1 MDPTLTT
8 RPGDASPLPALVW
21 RFPAPRLTIS
31 SAVLGGGVGD
41 RHWILN
47 TTVRLDYARR
57 DPDAHL
63 VEIAA
68 GLGLSAPGV
77 GLLTAVD
84 VTRHHTATDGGVH
97 VTATV
102 GISSPAWAAAP
113 DDHFRRELPAHHP
126 RTAAFAEYDTLRYR
140 PGTINLVV
148 SVPVPLAP
156 AALVNAVVTA
166 TEAKT
171 QALVEAGVEATG
183 TASDAVVVHCPTG
196 GPAEPYAGPRS
207 RWGGRLARAAH
218 AAVRDGVRAWLDH
231 PR

>member
-1 MDPTLTT
+1 MDPTLTE
-8 RPGDASPLPALVW
+8 RLCAAHPLPGLVW
-21 RFPAPRLTIS
+21 RFPAPRRTVS
-31 SAVLGGGVGD
+31 SAVHGGGIGD

-57 DPDAHL
+57 DPDVHL
-63 VEIAA
+63 AEIAA
-68 GLGLSAPGV
+68 ALGLGGPGV

-113 DDHFRRELPAHHP
+113 DDHFRRELPACHP
-126 RTAAFAEYDTLRYR
+126 RAAAFAEYDTLRYR

-148 SVPVPLAP
+148 AVPVPLAP

-171 QALVEAGVEATG
+171 QALFEAGVEATG

-196 GPAEPYAGPRS
+196 DPGEPYAGPRS
-207 RWGGRLARAAH
+207 RWGGRLARATH
-218 AAVRDGVRAWLDH
+218 AAVRDGIRAWLER